1 MRPGLD
7 DKILAGWNGLM
18 LRGVAEA
25 ARAFGDAELRAL
37 AVRNGE
43 FLFRE
48 LVRDGRV
55 LRSYKGGVGEDR
67 RLPRGPRRRG
77 AGRARRCTS

>member
-1 MRPGLD
+1 
-7 DKILAGWNGLM
+7 M

-25 ARAFGDAELRAL
+25 ARAFGDADLRAL

-48 LVRDGRV
+48 LVRDDRV
-55 LRSYKGGVGEDR
+55 FRSYKGGVGAHR
-67 RLPRGPRRRG
+67 RIPRGPRG
-77 AGRARRCTS
+77 DRARRAGASTS